1 VAMEFHPLDKNTIIS
16 CGKGHISFWTFE
28 NNCLYKKLGIFDHRD
43 KPKYV
48 TCLAFTGNGDVVSG
62 DSSGNILIWARGTN
76 VVAKAV
82 RSAHEGPVFSI
93 YALKDGEILSG
104 GGKDSRVVQWD
115 HTLSKVEVETVVSC
129 TGRNLFRLV
138 S

>member
-1 VAMEFHPLDKNTIIS
+1 MDFHPLDKNALIS

-28 NNCLYKKLGIFDHRD
+28 NGVLYKKLGIFDHRD

-76 VVAKAV
+76 VVAKAI
-82 RSAHEGPVFSI
+82 RNAHEGPIFSI

-104 GGKDSRVVQWD
+104 GGKDGRVVQWD
-115 HTLSKVEVETVVSC
+115 AELSRAEVETVVSIPSLC
-129 TGRNLFRLV
+129 CF
-138 S
+138 SDQ

>member
-1 VAMEFHPLDKNTIIS
+1 MAMEFHPLDKNTIIS

-28 NNCLYKKLGIFDHRD
+28 SCVLYKKFGIFDTRD

-48 TCLAFTGNGDVVSG
+48 TCLAFTGTGDVLSG
-62 DSSGNILIWARGTN
+62 DSSGNVLVWARGTN

-82 RSAHEGPVFSI
+82 RGAHEGPIFSI
-93 YALKDGEILSG
+93 FTLKDGEILTG

-115 HTLSKVEVETVVSC
+115 PEMTKTELETVVSQ
-129 TGRNLFRLV
+129 RNL
-138 S
+138 